1 MKVALVGDYS
11 ASVIAH
17 QAIPLALELAS
28 EGTVKSTWVG
38 TASILNAARDLEA
51 FDAIWCVPASPYEN
65 PKGALDA
72 IRFAR
77 ESGRPFL
84 GTCGGFQHAVIEYA
98 RNVLGWQDADHAEDN
113 PATAMPLIAPLACS
127 LVEKTD
133 SIHLLDGSRLRKAY
147 GEPTVVEGYHCS
159 YGLNP
164 QFQTRLFEG
173 ALVGTAFDVGGE
185 VRGMELQ
192 GHPFFVATLFQPERR
207 ALSGK
212 TPPLVKAFCDSIFIR
227 RHGLKE

>member
-11 ASVIAH
+11 ATVIAH
-17 QAIPLALELAS
+17 QAIPLALKLAS
-28 EGTVKSTWVG
+28 EETVTGTWVG
-38 TASILNAARDLEA
+38 TASIRNAAQDLEA
-51 FDAIWCVPASPYEN
+51 FDAVWCVPASPYEN
-65 PKGALDA
+65 TKGALDA

-84 GTCGGFQHAVIEYA
+84 GTCDGFQHAVIEYA

-133 SIHLLDGSRLRKAY
+133 AIRLVEGSRLRAAY

-164 QFQTRLFEG
+164 QFQMRLFEG
-173 ALVGTAFDVGGE
+173 ALVATAFDIEGE
-185 VRGMELQ
+185 VRGWNC
-192 GHPFFVATLFQPERR
+192 
-207 ALSGK
+207 
-212 TPPLVKAFCDSIFIR
+212 KAIPS
-227 RHGLKE
+227 L